1 MTLAR
6 TPMPE
11 HWAEH
16 MLCLPEACHD
26 ERALRPSDAVGERDL
41 GRGRGPGYEWL
52 SGRPAL
58 PAAPEPGAEVA
69 GAEAAAAE
77 DITMEPM
84 VITVPA
90 ARREALLRGA
100 GWIKVNLQ
108 FIVTDFNSNPM
119 EWHTCWVQ
127 YQGPRGEE
135 NQARSELRVGG
146 GGVASFG
153 DFWIK
158 PQGILRFLAI
168 PAAGMAGEVLLDGS
182 VPVPAQIH
190 SNYLAYTVEQQ
201 YREIQIRAA
210 SQEAVGEKMQ
220 IQGSVKFSILKVAEI
235 GGGGGKD
242 WSTGQTTTDEQSW
255 TVRVATNAVT
265 IKQVR

>member
-1 MTLAR
+1 MTIGHFDL
-6 TPMPE
+6 PMRWE
-11 HWAEH
+11 SESWAE
-16 MLCLPEACHD
+16 D
-26 ERALRPSDAVGERDL
+26 VG
-41 GRGRGPGYEWL
+41 PVYEWL
-52 SGRPAL
+52 SARPAL
-58 PAAPEPGAEVA
+58 PAAPGPSAEVA
-69 GAEAAAAE
+69 GATAAAAE

-127 YQGPRGEE
+127 YQGPHGEE
-135 NQARSELRVGG
+135 NQARSELRRGG

-168 PAAGMAGEVLLDGS
+168 PAAGMPGEVLLDGS
-182 VPVPAQIH
+182 VPVPAQIRN
-190 SNYLAYTVEQQ
+190 SYLAYTVEQQ

-220 IQGSVKFSILKVAEI
+220 IQGSVKFSIMKVVEI

>member
-1 MTLAR
+1 MTIGHFDL
-6 TPMPE
+6 PMQWE
-11 HWAEH
+11 SETWAE
-16 MLCLPEACHD
+16 D
-26 ERALRPSDAVGERDL
+26 VG
-41 GRGRGPGYEWL
+41 PVYEWL

-58 PAAPEPGAEVA
+58 PTAPGPGAEAVSA
-69 GAEAAAAE
+69 QATGAEAAAAE

-100 GWIKVNLQ
+100 GWIQVDLQ
-108 FIVTDFNSNPM
+108 FIVTDFNSSPI
-119 EWHTCWVQ
+119 EWHTSFVQ
-127 YQGPRGEE
+127 YLGPRGEE
-135 NQARSELRVGG
+135 NSARSELRGG
-146 GGVASFG
+146 NAHFG
-153 DFWIK
+153 AFWIK

-168 PAAGMAGEVLLDGS
+168 PAQGMTSEVLLDGS

-190 SNYLAYTVEQQ
+190 NNYLAYTAEQQ

-210 SQEAVGEKMQ
+210 SQEAVGEQMH
-220 IQGSVKFSILKVAEI
+220 IQGSVKFSIMKVVEI

-242 WSTGQTTTDEQSW
+242 WSKGQTTTDEQSW

>member
-1 MTLAR
+1 MTIGHFDL
-6 TPMPE
+6 PMQWE
-11 HWAEH
+11 SETWAE
-16 MLCLPEACHD
+16 D
-26 ERALRPSDAVGERDL
+26 VG
-41 GRGRGPGYEWL
+41 PVYEWL

-58 PAAPEPGAEVA
+58 PVASGPGAEAA

-77 DITMEPM
+77 DVNMEPM
-84 VITVPA
+84 IITVPA

-100 GWIKVNLQ
+100 GWIKVDLQ

-119 EWHTCWVQ
+119 EWHTCFVQ
-127 YQGPRGEE
+127 YRGPRGEE
-135 NQARSELRVGG
+135 NSARSELQFGS
-146 GGVASFG
+146 GGVASFR

-168 PAAGMAGEVLLDGS
+168 PAAGMTSEVLLDGS
-182 VPVPAQIH
+182 VPVPAQVH
-190 SNYLAYTVEQQ
+190 NNYLAFTAEQQ

-210 SQEAVGEKMQ
+210 SQEAVGEQMH
-220 IQGSVKFSILKVAEI
+220 IQGSVKFSIMKVVEI

-242 WSTGQTTTDEQSW
+242 WSKGQTTTDEQSW